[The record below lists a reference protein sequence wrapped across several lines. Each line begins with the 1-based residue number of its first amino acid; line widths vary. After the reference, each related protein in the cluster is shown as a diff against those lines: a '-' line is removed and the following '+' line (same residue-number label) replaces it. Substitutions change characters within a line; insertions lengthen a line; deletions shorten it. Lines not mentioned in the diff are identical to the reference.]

1 MGSSPSFVS
10 VNSCFITYFILTYY
24 KELECLE
31 YDVIVVGAGHAGC
44 EGALAAARLG
54 AKTLI
59 ITISPDTIA
68 AMSCNPAIGG
78 PAAKSHLVREL
89 DALGGE
95 MGKIIDR
102 TYLNIRRINESRGP
116 AVLALRAQADK
127 RLYQAEMTLVLER
140 EPNLTVKQ
148 GIVCD
153 LLVNE
158 GRVTGVKLKS
168 GRIYQAKAVIIAT
181 GTFLNADIVMGNIR
195 YQGGRQGEPAA
206 VELSASLKSHG
217 LILRRF
223 QTATPPRIHNQSVN
237 YAKMSPQK
245 LQEPEWGYSWDG
257 LNQKRPQVP
266 CWVTM
271 TTPQTIATIVENLN
285 TSPIRSGVITS
296 KGPHFCPSIDRK
308 VINFPKKTDH
318 LIFIEPEGR
327 YTEELYLLGM
337 TTAMPEE
344 IQEKILATI
353 PGLENSQIIRPGYAV
368 EYDCL
373 DSFQFKPSLE
383 NRKIENLFTAGQ
395 INGTSG
401 YEEAAVQGL
410 VAGIN
415 SARKIQGLAPYIPD
429 RTTSYIGV
437 LIDDLTTLGTEEP
450 YRMMTSLAEFRL
462 FLRLDNSL
470 ARLGQSGFEL
480 GLNSP
485 ERWNQLKQLLNV
497 GNDLLKL
504 ISQTKISAESDLW
517 QRLKLPQPE
526 RGYRLKE
533 LILRPEFTDEIIL
546 GEFPKLRNYPQPI
559 REYIWNEAK
568 LAGYIERQQ
577 DMRNQISQFN
587 QIQIDP
593 DTAADFNGLSESGR
607 NDLRRVKPI
616 TLGQAFRIP
625 TLSAAD
631 RTLLLMKCKNRQ
643 AEGAGYG
650 AAV

>member
-1 MGSSPSFVS
+1 M
-10 VNSCFITYFILTYY
+10 
-24 KELECLE
+24 E

-44 EGALAAARLG
+44 EAALASARLG

-102 TYLNIRRINESRGP
+102 SYLNIRRINESRGP

-148 GIVCD
+148 GLVCD
-153 LLVNE
+153 LLVNDNK
-158 GRVTGVKLKS
+158 VIGVKLKS
-168 GRIYQAKAVIIAT
+168 GRNYQAKAVIMAT
-181 GTFLNADIVMGNIR
+181 GTFLDAQIVMGNIR

-206 VELSASLKSHG
+206 VELSASLKKHG

-237 YAKMSPQK
+237 YAKISPQK
-245 LQEPEWGYSWDG
+245 LAEPEWGYSWDG
-257 LNQKRPQVP
+257 LGQKRPQIP
-266 CWVTM
+266 CWVTA
-271 TTPQTIATIVENLN
+271 TTPETIATITDNLSQ
-285 TSPIRSGVITS
+285 SPIRSGAITT

-308 VINFPKKTDH
+308 VINFPQKTDH

-353 PGLENSQIIRPGYAV
+353 PGLENCQIIRPGYAV

-410 VAGIN
+410 IAGIN
-415 SARKIQGLAPYIPD
+415 AARKIKGLPAYIPD

-470 ARLGQSGFEL
+470 NRLGKIGFEL

-485 ERWNQLKQLLNV
+485 ERWNWLEQLLNAADELQ
-497 GNDLLKL
+497 NF
-504 ISQTKISAESDLW
+504 ISTTKISLDSDFW
-517 QRLKLPQPE
+517 GCTGLPRPD

-533 LILRPEFTDEIIL
+533 LVLRPELTDEML
-546 GEFPKLRNYPQPI
+546 LREFPGLKNYPEPV
-559 REYIWNEAK
+559 REFVWNESK
-568 LAGYIERQQ
+568 LAGYLERQQ
-577 DMRNQISQFN
+577 DKRNQINELN
-587 QIQIDP
+587 QIEIDP
-593 DTAADFNGLSESGR
+593 DLAVDFMGLSEAGR
-607 NDLRRVKPI
+607 NDLIRIRPL
-616 TLGQAFRIP
+616 TLGQALRIP
-625 TLSAAD
+625 TLSDAD
-631 RTLLLMKCKNRQ
+631 RTLLFMKFQNR
-643 AEGAGYG
+643 AGKGAGYG

>member
-1 MGSSPSFVS
+1 M
-10 VNSCFITYFILTYY
+10 
-24 KELECLE
+24 E

-44 EGALAAARLG
+44 EAALASARLG

-59 ITISPDTIA
+59 VTISPDTIA

-102 TYLNIRRINESRGP
+102 SYLNIRRINESRGP

-127 RLYQAEMTLVLER
+127 RLYQSEMTLVLER

-148 GIVCD
+148 GLVSD
-153 LLVNE
+153 LLVDDQ
-158 GRVTGVKLKS
+158 RVVGVKLKS

-181 GTFLNADIVMGNIR
+181 GTFLDAHIVMGDIR
-195 YQGGRQGEPAA
+195 YQGGRQGEPAS
-206 VELSASLKSHG
+206 VELSMSLKKNG

-237 YAKMSPQK
+237 YEKMTPQK
-245 LQEPEWGYSWDG
+245 LIDPEWGYSWDG
-257 LNQKRPQVP
+257 LNQKRLQIP
-266 CWVTM
+266 CWVTS
-271 TTPQTIATIVENLN
+271 TTPETIGTIMDNINL
-285 TSPIRSGVITS
+285 SPIRSGVITT

-308 VINFPKKTDH
+308 VINFPQKTDH

-353 PGLENSQIIRPGYAV
+353 PGLENSQIVRPGYAV

-373 DSFQFKPSLE
+373 ESFQFKPSLE
-383 NRKIENLFTAGQ
+383 NRTIENLFTAGQ

-410 VAGIN
+410 IAGIN
-415 SARKIQGLAPYIPD
+415 AARKLKGLPAYIPD

-470 ARLGQSGFEL
+470 SRLGRVGFEL
-480 GLNSP
+480 GLNSHQ
-485 ERWNQLKQLLNV
+485 RWNRLELLVNA
-497 GNDLLKL
+497 GTELQDLL
-504 ISQTKISAESDLW
+504 SNTKMSPESDFW
-517 QRLKLPQPE
+517 EHTGLPKPD

-533 LILRPEFTDEIIL
+533 LVLRPELTDEIL
-546 GEFPKLRNYPQPI
+546 VKEFPVLKSYPQPV
-559 REYIWNEAK
+559 REFIWNESK
-568 LAGYIERQQ
+568 LAGYLDRQHDKRTQ
-577 DMRNQISQFN
+577 MYELNQIE
-587 QIQIDP
+587 IDP
-593 DTAADFNGLSESGR
+593 IWAAELKGLSDTGR
-607 NDLRRVKPI
+607 DDLIRIRPL
-616 TLGQAFRIP
+616 TLGQALRIP
-625 TLSAAD
+625 TLSDAD
-631 RTLLLMKCKNRQ
+631 RTLLFMKCQKGKGQ
-643 AEGAGYG
+643 GKEYG
-650 AAV
+650 AAAL

>member
-1 MGSSPSFVS
+1 M
-10 VNSCFITYFILTYY
+10 
-24 KELECLE
+24 E

-44 EGALAAARLG
+44 EAALASARLG

-102 TYLNIRRINESRGP
+102 SYLNIRRINESRGP

-148 GIVCD
+148 GLVCD
-153 LLVNE
+153 LLVDDK
-158 GRVTGVKLKS
+158 RVVGVKLKS
-168 GRIYQAKAVIIAT
+168 GRSYQAKAVIVAT
-181 GTFLNADIVMGNIR
+181 GTFLDAHIVMGDIR
-195 YQGGRQGEPAA
+195 YQGGRQGEPAS
-206 VELSASLKSHG
+206 VELSMSLKKQG
-217 LILRRF
+217 LILRCF

-237 YAKMSPQK
+237 YDKMSPQK
-245 LQEPEWGYSWDG
+245 LIDPEWGYSWDG
-257 LNQKRPQVP
+257 LSQKRPQIP
-266 CWVTM
+266 CWMTS
-271 TTPQTIATIVENLN
+271 TTPETIATIVDNLSL
-285 TSPIRSGVITS
+285 SPIRSGAITT

-308 VINFPKKTDH
+308 VINFPQKTDH

-353 PGLENSQIIRPGYAV
+353 PGLENSQIVRPGYAV

-373 DSFQFKPSLE
+373 DSFQFHPSLE
-383 NRKIENLFTAGQ
+383 NRIIENLFTAGQ

-410 VAGIN
+410 IAGIN
-415 SARKIQGLAPYIPD
+415 AARKIKGLPAYIPD

-470 ARLGQSGFEL
+470 SRLGRVGFEL
-480 GLNSP
+480 GLNSHQ
-485 ERWNQLKQLLNV
+485 RWNRLEQLLN
-497 GNDLLKL
+497 GGTELQDLL
-504 ISQTKISAESDLW
+504 SNTKMSPESNFW
-517 QRLKLPQPE
+517 GRTGLPKPD

-533 LILRPEFTDEIIL
+533 LILRPELTDEIL
-546 GEFPKLRNYPQPI
+546 VKEFPVLKSYPQPV
-559 REYIWNEAK
+559 REFIWNESK
-568 LAGYIERQQ
+568 LAGYLERQQ
-577 DMRNQISQFN
+577 NKRTQMYELNQIG
-587 QIQIDP
+587 IDP
-593 DTAADFNGLSESGR
+593 VWAAGLKGLSETGR
-607 NDLRRVKPI
+607 NDLLRIRPL
-616 TLGQAFRIP
+616 TLGQALRIP
-625 TLSAAD
+625 TLANVD
-631 RTLLLMKCKNRQ
+631 RTLLFMKCQKGKGQ
-643 AEGAGYG
+643 GEGYG
-650 AAV
+650 AAVL